1 MNHGPEIADEQL
13 ERALVGEMGH
23 SQRGS
28 VPVSP
33 STDGERR
40 FLNESSLTS
49 TVMTLKT
56 PEQEHFVALRTVPVV
71 VKNSGRRF
79 VLNAL
84 LDDTSTKSYIN
95 GDVAA
100 ELGLEGTM
108 QKITVNVLNGG
119 EDSFQTMPVEFDLQG
134 VDGRSN
140 VRFSAFTATRITGN
154 MRPDK
159 WKMQAAKWEHLQGIN
174 FPDLGPRPVVD
185 MLIGIDYAE
194 LHHSIKDICGHL
206 VILWRG

>member
-49 TVMTLKT
+49 TVMTSKT

-71 VKNSGRRF
+71 VKNSGRTF

-119 EDSFQTMPVEFDLQG
+119 EDSFQTIPVEFDLQG

-140 VRFSAFTATRITGN
+140 VTFSAFTATRITGN
-154 MRPDK
+154 MRPVK